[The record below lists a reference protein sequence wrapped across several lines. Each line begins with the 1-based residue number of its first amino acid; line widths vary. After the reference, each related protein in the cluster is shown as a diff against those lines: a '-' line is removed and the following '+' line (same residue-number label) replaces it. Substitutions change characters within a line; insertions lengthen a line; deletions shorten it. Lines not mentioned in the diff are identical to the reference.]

1 MVSVRLKCVACCTPA
16 LFAEMP
22 DAVIGFGPR
31 QAAAIEAAGC
41 RIPADVG
48 FAALDVQQARL
59 EARPGVSGVDQ
70 NLPLI
75 GATAIDI
82 LAGRLYH
89 TEQGLPRRPVLSM
102 VEGFWVPGKT
112 APKKTRTN
120 QRSG

>member
-1 MVSVRLKCVACCTPA
+1 MFWS
-16 LFAEMP
+16 

-31 QAAAIEAAGC
+31 QAIALEAAGF
-41 RIPADVG
+41 RIPDDFA

-59 EARPGVSGVDQ
+59 EARPEVSGIDQ

-89 TEQGLPRRPVLSM
+89 NERACRSGRCSAWSRDSGRRGKPRR
-102 VEGFWVPGKT
+102 G
-112 APKKTRTN
+112 R
-120 QRSG
+120 